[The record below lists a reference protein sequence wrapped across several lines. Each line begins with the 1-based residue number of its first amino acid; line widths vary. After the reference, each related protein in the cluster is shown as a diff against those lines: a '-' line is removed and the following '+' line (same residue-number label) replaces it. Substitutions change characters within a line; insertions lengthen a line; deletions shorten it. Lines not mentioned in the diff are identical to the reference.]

1 MTEIII
7 CLVIGLLAGG
17 LIMRLSLRS
26 KLKFTAI
33 KNAEVIEYNHR
44 LKEECDEIQ
53 KHLEKL
59 CDEDKAL
66 KNEIEFVNL
75 FSPNH
80 IFFELQK
87 SACLC
92 LFHYS

>member
-66 KNEIEFVNL
+66 KNEIEFLNKEKENAKTAIKDL
-75 FSPNH
+75 K
-80 IFFELQK
+80 E
-87 SACLC
+87 
-92 LFHYS
+92 